1 MCVLFCCWFFVVV
14 VYWWGGGG
22 GGGELKP
29 VHKQRGSEQYESV
42 SIDSDEESSSA
53 LEYNSHI

>member
-1 MCVLFCCWFFVVV
+1 MCCFVVGFLLLLFIG
-14 VYWWGGGG
+14 GGGG

-29 VHKQRGSEQYESV
+29 VHKQRDSEQYESV